1 MPATVSPA
9 SGIPSGILSSAN
21 VIAVSAGT
29 NTSGIDLEVGNAVNE
44 PNALSLGVTQSIIGG
59 SDCNDTVGV
68 VNACNTGDV
77 IVRGQTSRV
86 LLFGPGLS
94 GSMTVTIVGPQDI
107 QISDVRSESGTNGSG
122 GSVPGVSFLA
132 AVNSNAVPGPRTV
145 LLRKSTGEVT
155 AFTGGLEVAP

>member
-1 MPATVSPA
+1 MPATVTPA
-9 SGIPSGILSSAN
+9 SGTPSGILSSAN

-29 NTSGIDLEVGNAVNE
+29 ITSGIDLEVGAAGNE
-44 PNALSLGVTQSIIGG
+44 PNALSLGVTQSILGG
-59 SDCNDTVGV
+59 S
-68 VNACNTGDV
+68 AFNTGDR

-94 GSMTVTIVGPQDI
+94 GSMNVTIVGSQDI
-107 QISDVRSESGTNGSG
+107 QISDIRSETGTNGSG